1 MAKQDP
7 FEVTRQELKTFV
19 RNTTNTFVQN
29 TTIEGV
35 RASSNSGFS
44 GITVT
49 FAAEGTDVTLY
60 ADLYADI
67 REVSR
72 DVIITDDEGNE
83 YVSTEVVVSV
93 NYPSHGSRSASE
105 TVAVLEFCLQV
116 AKLGQ
121 SIVEHFKGRELLS
134 LYRSAEEKAKKA
146 QQAASEAVKDRF
158 ASWAKGM
165 RVEQTRI
172 FKKPSDLNDGD
183 YEFTVNEKVYRVKIV
198 LDAVFVTRIR

>member
-7 FEVTRQELKTFV
+7 FETTRQELKTFV
-19 RNTTNTFVQN
+19 RNATNSFIQN

-35 RASSNSGFS
+35 KANSSLGHS

-49 FAAEGTDVTLY
+49 FAAEGTDIT
-60 ADLYADI
+60 LYADI

-105 TVAVLEFCLQV
+105 TVAVLEFCLKV

-146 QQAASEAVKDRF
+146 QQAAYEAVKDRC

-165 RVEQTRI
+165 RVDQTKT
-172 FKKPSDLNDGD
+172 FKKPSDFKDGE
-183 YEFTVNEKVYRVKIV
+183 YEFTFKEKAYRVRVV
-198 LDAVFVTRIR
+198 LDAVFVTRTH